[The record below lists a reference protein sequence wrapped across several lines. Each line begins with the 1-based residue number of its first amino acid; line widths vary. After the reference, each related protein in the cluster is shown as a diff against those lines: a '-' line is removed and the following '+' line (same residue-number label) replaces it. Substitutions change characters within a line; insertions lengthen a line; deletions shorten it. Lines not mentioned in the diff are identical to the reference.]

1 MLTNWIKKKYI
12 GYLIHHYQNTIF
24 FYSLNFSE
32 SVFETRFDEIYQVKA
47 YIV

>member
-1 MLTNWIKKKYI
+1 MQKKYI

-32 SVFETRFDEIYQVKA
+32 SVFELASTKDIKWKL
-47 YIV
+47 I